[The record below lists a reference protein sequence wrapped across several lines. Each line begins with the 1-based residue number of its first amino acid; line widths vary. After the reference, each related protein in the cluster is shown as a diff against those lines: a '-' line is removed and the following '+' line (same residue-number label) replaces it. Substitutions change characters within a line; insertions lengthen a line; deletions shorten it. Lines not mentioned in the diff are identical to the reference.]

1 MSGARMNLIEI
12 FASVQGEG
20 IHVGRWMPFV
30 RFSECDLRCAW
41 CDSPETWLPAE
52 ECRIEMEVGTG
63 RFRTLPNPISL
74 ATVEAALDALVP
86 HPGGLVSFTGG
97 EPLLQ
102 VDAVLAL
109 ADRVRRRGLQ
119 VYLETHGLAVEGLA
133 RVVECVDVIA
143 MDWKLASAVR
153 PAFDA
158 GSGSAASFHE
168 RHERFLRLAREC
180 PEVFVKVVVAPS
192 TREAELDEVCR
203 RMAACAPEVP
213 LVLQPVTPAA
223 GVREAPSPERLLAW
237 LRRCQAQLTD
247 VRMIPQTHRMIG
259 VR

>member
-1 MSGARMNLIEI
+1 MSAARMNLVEI

-20 IHVGRWMPFV
+20 THVGRWMLFV

-52 ECRIEMEVGTG
+52 QCRIEMEAGTG
-63 RFRTLPNPISL
+63 RFQTLPNPIPL
-74 ATVEAALDALVP
+74 TTVEVALDALDP
-86 HPGGLVSFTGG
+86 RPGSLVSFTGG

-109 ADRVRRRGLQ
+109 ADRVRRRGLR

-153 PAFDA
+153 PAFDT
-158 GSGSAASFHE
+158 SGSAASFCD
-168 RHERFLRLAREC
+168 RHERFLRLARESC
-180 PEVFVKVVVAPS
+180 EVFVKVVVAPS

-213 LVLQPVTPAA
+213 LVLQPVTPAG
-223 GVREAPSPERLLAW
+223 GVREVPAPERLLAW
-237 LRRCQAQLTD
+237 LRHCQARLAD
-247 VRMIPQTHRMIG
+247 VRLIPQTHRMIG
-259 VR
+259 AR

>member
-20 IHVGRWMPFV
+20 IYVGRWMPFV

-52 ECRIEMEVGTG
+52 ECRIEMEAGTG

-74 ATVEAALDALVP
+74 STVEAALEALAP

-133 RVVECVDVIA
+133 RVAGHVDVIA

-153 PAFDA
+153 PAFHA
-158 GSGSAASFHE
+158 GSGSGVSFHE
-168 RHERFLRLAREC
+168 RHEGFLRLARDSC
-180 PEVFVKVVVAPS
+180 EVFVKVVVAPS

-223 GVREAPSPERLLAW
+223 GVLQAPAPELLLTW
-237 LRRCQAQLTD
+237 LRRCQAQLAD
-247 VRMIPQTHRMIG
+247 VRMIPQTHRVVG
-259 VR
+259 AR